1 MPSLK
6 KVSNMTPGS
15 FASKLLATF
24 TESPLT
30 KSIKRRR
37 SKMRRLLS
45 KKRRT
50 RTRSRRMSASRKNQ
64 SQIITEFRRLGK
76 PLTTIGS
83 LITSN
88 RRTRRRSRRK

>member
-1 MPSLK
+1 
-6 KVSNMTPGS
+6 MTPGS

-50 RTRSRRMSASRKNQ
+50 RRMSASRKNQ

>member
-45 KKRRT
+45 KKRR

-76 PLTTIGS
+76 PLTDIGS